1 MASKA
6 IFVLTTND
14 PTSQIKADTA
24 SPKESIESLGS
35 YLDKLASGCSNGG
48 ASLDMQMNGVTATQT
63 LTVSS
68 GVATDTAVIKGTTL
82 TCVDDRETMNITLVA
97 DSGGS
102 LNSKFFTFRD
112 QSGTN
117 KYYVWY
123 NINSAGV
130 DPVPTGYIAAN
141 GIAVAGATGA
151 TAATLATA
159 TTAAIVARA
168 PTGVTATNG
177 AAGHTIITN
186 NTAGVATATA
196 EGTAATGFT
205 FTRTITGSAPT
216 SAQYNVGLT
225 DTATAANLAAAINAN
240 ATTSLYVTA
249 ASATNVCTVSAIYPG
264 ALGNLV
270 TTTATG
276 GVAAGGATLTGGTN
290 ATAALMHAG
299 L

>member
-6 IFVLTTND
+6 VFVLTTND
-14 PTSQIKADTA
+14 PTGQIKADTA
-24 SPKESIESLGS
+24 SPKESIESLGT
-35 YLDKLASGCSNGG
+35 YLDKLASGCTPGG
-48 ASLDMQMNGVTATQT
+48 ASLNMQMDGVTATQT
-63 LTVSS
+63 FTVSS

-82 TCVDDRETMNITLVA
+82 TCVDDRETMNITLIA
-97 DSGGS
+97 DSGGN
-102 LNSKFFTFRD
+102 LNNKYFTFRD
-112 QSGTN
+112 QSGLN

-123 NINSAGV
+123 NINSAGA
-130 DPVPTGYIAAN
+130 DPAPAGFIAAN
-141 GIAVAGATGA
+141 GIVVAGATNA

-177 AAGHTIITN
+177 ASTHTIITN
-186 NTAGVATATA
+186 NVPGVATATA
-196 EGTAATGFT
+196 DTGATGFT

-240 ATTSLYVTA
+240 ATTSLYV
-249 ASATNVCTVSAIYPG
+249 SATSAAAVCTVSANYPG
-264 ALGNLV
+264 ALGNIV
-270 TTTATG
+270 TTTASG

-290 ATAALMHAG
+290 ATAAVMHAG